1 MRVALLCV
9 LLVLVIPACL
19 ASNFNRPFIFG
30 TQVLDEGRLEEMLIE
45 LGKYGGTQ
53 SRVGTCW
60 WNNEPEPGKGYDFR
74 EPDELVNLHLKHGYS
89 VLLNVATVPL
99 WASEV
104 PEEAVKILRDR
115 KHDNLIGTFMVSP
128 NHMDEYVRWVE
139 AVGKHFG
146 DRIDYYEIWNE
157 PDGMAG
163 PIIHYDEYGGVQDV
177 WYGGDPAQFTRVLK
191 AAYTAL
197 HKVDPGC
204 TVVVGSLESKT
215 WFLRGIYEAGG
226 KDYFDAV
233 SIHPYG
239 EPLRREWIQ
248 EIRDLMLEYGD
259 GHKGIWVTE
268 YGWGFGDKPGFVRE
282 AIRWGRENEYLTA
295 LHIHLANHLFKNNKV
310 GEGPLKPTAG
320 LLAFRDAVKEEG
332 PALSRSYDFEGVCPS
347 SWRYRADK
355 SDGAK
360 FGCVTDPVH
369 TGKLAIRAFS
379 PGNTV
384 SLIANVYVKDQ
395 NSTLKFW
402 TNVPSGQNIR
412 LSVTTTPGTPIYGAD
427 RTKVVY
433 DRNYPVGDWVEHE
446 IRLTEIDPYLAGK
459 TLMNVTITAESEF
472 PGVTLVLDDF
482 SITPGKG
489 PVKQLGERPSS
500 LTIIAKDYLDRPVLL
515 QVSNRTKLIDP
526 KGKPKSLFS
535 EEVGVLKA
543 TSLSSGWYRLVIEF
557 PGYEP
562 LEQPVFVK
570 PGADIQY
577 TAYLNPSFNMAK
589 NAGFEMKGLGG
600 PSENQLGVGS
610 HWETVCG
617 GSHPEIYDVTA
628 LSWHSGRHSQ
638 MMTSEGYNIDFS
650 KNPPACFEVSPKTGE
665 KIYHK
670 VPRIKLGN
678 QAIAQ
683 VIEQPV
689 IPGEEYQLSA
699 WVKIQ
704 RLMAHWEWF
713 RLGIYWLDK
722 DGNFIG
728 ESRESDEDK
737 KNIDRHDWKLI
748 TCRGVAPAGAAKAK
762 VYLHHHFEHGVV
774 WYDDVCFARVK
785 DIE

>member
-1 MRVALLCV
+1 MRIVMQLILLLFAVTTCWT
-9 LLVLVIPACL
+9 
-19 ASNFNRPFIFG
+19 STFNRPFIFG

-45 LGKYGGTQ
+45 LAKYGGTQ

-99 WASEV
+99 WASEA
-104 PEEAVKILRDR
+104 PPEAVKILKDR

-139 AVGKHFG
+139 AVGRHFG

-163 PIIHYDEYGGVQDV
+163 PIIHYNEQGDVQDV

-204 TVVVGSLESKT
+204 TVVAGSLESKT

-282 AIRWGRENEYLTA
+282 AIRWARENEYLTA
-295 LHIHLANHLFKNNKV
+295 LHIHLANHLFRNNKV
-310 GEGPLKPTAG
+310 GEGPLKPTPG
-320 LLAFRDAVKEEG
+320 LLAFRDAVKETG
-332 PALSRSYDFEGVCPS
+332 PALTKSYDFEGVCPS
-347 SWRYRADK
+347 EWRFRADK
-355 SDGAK
+355 AEGSK
-360 FGCVTDPVH
+360 FGCVSDVVH
-369 TGKLAIRAFS
+369 NGRRAIRAS
-379 PGNTV
+379 SEGTSV
-384 SLIANVYVKDQ
+384 SLIANVYVKDH
-395 NSTLKFW
+395 NSTLRFW
-402 TNVPSGQNIR
+402 TNVPVGENVR

-427 RTKVVY
+427 RTKVLY
-433 DRNYPVGDWVEHE
+433 DGNYPVGKWVEHQ
-446 IRLTEIDPYLAGK
+446 IRLSEIDPYLAGK
-459 TLMNVTITAESEF
+459 TLMNLTITAESQS
-472 PGVTLVLDDF
+472 PGVTLVVDDF
-482 SITPGKG
+482 AITPGKG
-489 PVKQLGERPSS
+489 PVKELGERPSS
-500 LTIIAKDYLDRPVLL
+500 LVITVKDYLDRPVRLRDSDKIKLL
-515 QVSNRTKLIDP
+515 DP
-526 KGKPKSLFS
+526 KGKSKSLCS
-535 EEVGVLKA
+535 EEEGIFRA
-543 TSLSSGWYRLVIEF
+543 NGLSYGWYRLLIEAS
-557 PGYEP
+557 GYEP
-562 LEQPVFVK
+562 LDQPIVVK
-570 PGADIQY
+570 PNAEVQY
-577 TAYLNPSFNMAK
+577 SAYLNPNFNMVK
-589 NAGFEMKGLGG
+589 NASFEAKGFGG
-600 PSENQLGVGS
+600 PNGDQVGVGFG
-610 HWETVCG
+610 WETVCG
-617 GSHPEIYDVTA
+617 GAHPEIYDVTA
-628 LSWHSGRHSQ
+628 LSWHSGRRSQ
-638 MMTSEGYNIDFS
+638 MMTSEGYNIDFVQD
-650 KNPPACFEVSPKTGE
+650 PPVCFELDKKSGE

-670 VPRIKLGN
+670 VPGIKLGN

-683 VIEQPV
+683 IIEQPV
-689 IPGEEYQLSA
+689 IPGEEYQFSA

-713 RLGIYWLDK
+713 RLSIYWLDK

-728 ESRESDEDK
+728 ESRESEENK

-748 TCRGVAPAGAAKAK
+748 TCRGVAPAGAVKAK

-785 DIE
+785 DIQ